1 MTKIDPKNEPEKLI
15 EDTSIPY
22 RNEQAKRRFFEHLS
36 GGEGFAG
43 DSVSTFAEAVGQ
55 WQQFSKN
62 DDFVIFDKSKAMEF
76 VAWQKTRPTK
86 AKGGTLALQTQYNY
100 LRRIKRFF
108 MWLAEQKEYKKIRK
122 TDVDFLRLPKK
133 EVRIATSGTT
143 RPMPSFEEVKRI
155 IMSIHPKNE
164 IDERDRAILSL
175 ALITGM
181 RISAIATLKIKNF
194 NRTEKL
200 FDQNPGD
207 GVLTKNSKKIL
218 TTFFPIGWSG
228 PEQFFLEWYDLLIKK
243 GVKPDSPIFP
253 STLKGFSAKNDYSK
267 TLVSDESWASSSG
280 ARKIFEKRC
289 KAAGVQ
295 YFNPHSFRHL
305 IVNYMSKAR
314 LTEEEKKAISMNL
327 GHENVGTTFGSYGY
341 GNMTPIDAVKI
352 VQKLK
357 VAEPD
362 GQTDVLTPDERAI
375 LEKLI
380 KRSL

>member
-1 MTKIDPKNEPEKLI
+1 MTKIDPKNQSEKLI
-15 EDTSIPY
+15 EDTSVPY
-22 RNEQAKRRFFEHLS
+22 RNEQAKRRFFEHLK

-62 DDFVIFDKSKAMEF
+62 DDFKNFDKSKAMEF
-76 VAWQKTRPTK
+76 REWLNTRPAKTK
-86 AKGGTLALQTQYNY
+86 SGTLSLQTQYNY
-100 LRRIKRFF
+100 LRRIKKFF
-108 MWLAEQKEYKKIRK
+108 TWLSEQPEYRKVRK
-122 TDVDFLRLPKK
+122 TDVDFLRLSKK
-133 EVRIATSGTT
+133 DARIATSGTT
-143 RPMPSFEEVKRI
+143 KPMPTFEEVQKI
-155 IMSIHPKNE
+155 IKSIHPTNE
-164 IDERDRAILSL
+164 IDMRDRAILSL

-181 RISAIATLKIKNF
+181 RVSAIATLKMKNF
-194 NRTEKL
+194 NRAEKL
-200 FDQNPGD
+200 IDQNPGD

-228 PEQFFLEWYDLLIKK
+228 PEEYFLEWYDHILKK
-243 GVKPDSPIFP
+243 GAKPDNPIFP
-253 STLKGFSAKNDYSK
+253 STLKGFSGKYDKSK
-267 TLVSDESWASSSG
+267 SLVSDEGWASSSG

-289 KAAGVQ
+289 KAADVP

-352 VQKLK
+352 VQKLNM
-357 VAEPD
+357 AQPN
-362 GQTDVLTPDERAI
+362 GQTDVLTPEEKAVI
-375 LEKLI
+375 EKLL
-380 KRSL
+380 KRS